1 MLLHIM
7 KDRGTYQRFDLYFS
21 TLVLCRRQSKSR
33 WSKSIIILVPTIDVE
48 MIRGNFLKAE
58 MMGGKKKKKKRG
70 GKAKRYG
77 RNGRLQGETTEYG
90 PNAMHTRRMAEVF
103 CRIIMEEVRRVE

>member
-21 TLVLCRRQSKSR
+21 TLVLCRRQSKSK

-58 MMGGKKKKKKRG
+58 MMGGKKKTKKGG
-70 GKAKRYG
+70 GK
-77 RNGRLQGETTEYG
+77 
-90 PNAMHTRRMAEVF
+90 PNAMAGMEGYREKRRSMDRMR
-103 CRIIMEEVRRVE
+103 CTHVEWQKCSVE